1 MSLILASASPARREL
16 LRNAGYVFD
25 VDTAE
30 IPELRGRGR
39 TLEETVI
46 ENARRK
52 GAAVALRHPGAW
64 VLSADTMIE
73 FEGRIYGKPSGHEGG
88 VALLARMAGK
98 THRLATGVVLR
109 RGAKVLERVAI
120 TKVTMKN
127 NPRGTIAKI
136 VKTPTKFAGGYAIE
150 ERKDPLVERVEG
162 SFTNVV
168 GLPMEVV
175 VPLLVQYV
183 K

>member
-1 MSLILASASPARREL
+1 MKLILASASPARREL
-16 LRNAGYVFD
+16 LKNAGFAFD

-39 TLEETVI
+39 TLEETVL

-52 GAAVALRHPGAW
+52 GIVVARRHPDAW

-73 FEGRIYGKPSGHEGG
+73 FEGRIHGKPSGHEDG
-88 VALLARMAGK
+88 VELLARMAGR

-109 RGAKVLERVAI
+109 RRSRAIERVAI
-120 TKVTMKN
+120 TLVTMKN
-127 NPRGTIAKI
+127 NSRERIAKI
-136 VKTPTKFAGGYAIE
+136 VKTPTRFAGGYAIE
-150 ERKDPLVERVEG
+150 ERNDPLVDHVEG

-175 VPLLVQYV
+175 VPLLVQYG

>member
-1 MSLILASASPARREL
+1 MNLILASASPARREL
-16 LRNAGYVFD
+16 LRNAGYDFE

-39 TLEETVI
+39 TLEETVL

-52 GAAVALRHPGAW
+52 GAVVARRHPGAW
-64 VLSADTMIE
+64 ILSADTMIE

-88 VALLARMAGK
+88 VDLLARMAGK
-98 THRLATGVVLR
+98 MHRLATGVVLR
-109 RGAKVLERVAI
+109 RGSRVVERVAI
-120 TKVTMKN
+120 TKVTMRP
-127 NPRGTIAKI
+127 NPRARIAKI
-136 VKTPTKFAGGYAIE
+136 VKTPTRFAGGYAIE
-150 ERKDPLVERVEG
+150 ERNDPLVDHVEG

-175 VPLLVQYV
+175 VPLLVQYM